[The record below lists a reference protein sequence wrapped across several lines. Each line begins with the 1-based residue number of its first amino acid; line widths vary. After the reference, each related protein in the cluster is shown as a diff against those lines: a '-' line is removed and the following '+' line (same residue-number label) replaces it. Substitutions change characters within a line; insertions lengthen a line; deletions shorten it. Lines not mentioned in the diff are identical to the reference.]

1 MPEECSRGGICP
13 PSRAVYAW
21 EGGRI
26 PPLRFISGGGSLAS
40 PLRK

>member
-1 MPEECSRGGICP
+1 MQEGRDLSA
-13 PSRAVYAW
+13 SRAVYAW